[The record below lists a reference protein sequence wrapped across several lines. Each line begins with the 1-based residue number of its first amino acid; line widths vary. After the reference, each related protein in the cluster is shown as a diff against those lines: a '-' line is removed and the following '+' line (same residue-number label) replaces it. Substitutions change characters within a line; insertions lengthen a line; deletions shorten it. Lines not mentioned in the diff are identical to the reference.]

1 MHIFACSTIESHFS
15 LFRTAF
21 LTFPP
26 EDLSLSTHDVFRC
39 VCVCRESG
47 VVLRL
52 ARSGGCSIRAGGV
65 GQKAYRLKIQ
75 DSKTQKLMTQLSTDC
90 AMTSH
95 PLLTALLLIRF
106 YLETVDLSVVQS
118 RGCPQWCAENS
129 NADCIRAHR
138 PVPGAVPWRRAQNSH
153 NVQRYALT
161 HSPTDHA
168 VESAEKELPQHCA
181 LKMSKIQPQKI
192 I

>member
-1 MHIFACSTIESHFS
+1 MSFG
-15 LFRTAF
+15 
-21 LTFPP
+21 
-26 EDLSLSTHDVFRC
+26 

-118 RGCPQWCAENS
+118 RGCPQWCAEKV
-129 NADCIRAHR
+129 RVQ
-138 PVPGAVPWRRAQNSH
+138 VPHEDGV
-153 NVQRYALT
+153 L
-161 HSPTDHA
+161 
-168 VESAEKELPQHCA
+168 CA
-181 LKMSKIQPQKI
+181 SQLSGE
-192 I
+192 

>member
-1 MHIFACSTIESHFS
+1 M
-15 LFRTAF
+15 
-21 LTFPP
+21 
-26 EDLSLSTHDVFRC
+26 
-39 VCVCRESG
+39 
-47 VVLRL
+47 LRL

-129 NADCIRAHR
+129 NADLHTCTSSCPGGCPLAARSKFAQRA
-138 PVPGAVPWRRAQNSH
+138 
-153 NVQRYALT
+153 ALCT
-161 HSPTDHA
+161 HSLSHKPCGRICRKRATPTLRSED
-168 VESAEKELPQHCA
+168 VKNSTAENHLKDRPTTFSRTLSILTLFPYPDWWRGGLHYPMCV
-181 LKMSKIQPQKI
+181 KMSERKSSNH
-192 I
+192 